1 MTDLPIG
8 QGYLLLLPGASYE
21 VTDAYAVEALRQ
33 RDAEIARAHAAIA
46 ILRAALTANG
56 PLPPDVTRALDGATA
71 ILSGAWFQ

>member
-8 QGYLLLLPGASYE
+8 QGYLLLLPGATYE

-33 RDAEIARAHAAIA
+33 RDAAIA

-56 PLPPDVTRALDGATA
+56 PLPPDVTRALDGVNAT
-71 ILSGAWFQ
+71 LSGAWFQ